1 MFTTSAR
8 FARPRRSE
16 YAARLG
22 VAVVG
27 SLLAVTLIGCGPKVT
42 PPPPATQ
49 LEWRSTFHLDHA
61 NVGRVWDVAAGAWV
75 DESAMLTAAK
85 AARHVLVGERHDNA
99 DHHALEARLV
109 AALAGPGSLV
119 TFEMLD
125 ADAPIAGLTDAA
137 AIATA
142 AQWDRSG
149 WDVPM
154 YLPIVEAALTAGAT
168 VSGAS
173 PPRAL
178 LRSVTLDGIAAL
190 PADTQAKLR
199 LDAPFPAEWQAALEQ
214 EIAVAH
220 CNTPTPPLMLA
231 HMVEAQRLKDAHM
244 AHTLAEHDGPALLI
258 AGTGHTRADRG
269 APTYLPADPVVIA
282 LVEVDPALTDPASEA
297 WPADFVW
304 FTPAATVGDPCDL
317 WAEQLEKLGAQP

>member
-1 MFTTSAR
+1 VS
-8 FARPRRSE
+8 
-16 YAARLG
+16 
-22 VAVVG
+22 G
-27 SLLAVTLIGCGPKVT
+27 SLIAVALIGCGPKVA

-49 LEWRSTFHLDHA
+49 VEWSSTFHMDHA
-61 NVGRVWDVAAGAWV
+61 NVGRIWDVAAATWV
-75 DESAMLTAAK
+75 DEAAMLAAAR

-99 DHHALEARLV
+99 DHHTLEVRLV
-109 AALAGPGSLV
+109 RALSRPGALV
-119 TFEMLD
+119 TLEMLD

-137 AIATA
+137 AIAAA

-154 YLPIVEAALTAGAT
+154 YLPIVEAALATGAT

-178 LRSVTLDGIAAL
+178 LRAVTLDGIAAL
-190 PADTQAKLR
+190 PADTQRTLR

-220 CNTPTPPLMLA
+220 CNTPTPPRMLA

-244 AHTLAEHDGPALLI
+244 AHTLADHDGPALLI

-282 LVEVDPALTDPASEA
+282 LVEVDPGLTDPATEA
-297 WPADFVW
+297 WPADYVW

-317 WAEQLEKLGAQP
+317 WAEQLEKMGAQP